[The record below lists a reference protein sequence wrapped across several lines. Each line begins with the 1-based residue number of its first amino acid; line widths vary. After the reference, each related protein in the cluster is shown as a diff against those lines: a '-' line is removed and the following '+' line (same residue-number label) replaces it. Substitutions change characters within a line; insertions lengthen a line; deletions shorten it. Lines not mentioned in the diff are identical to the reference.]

1 MSSLR
6 IDIASEFTGAKAFN
20 KAGKASSGLEKGVK
34 KLGVAMVAAFSVQA
48 IASFGKAAVKAFMDD
63 QKAAAALANTL
74 KNLGLDFAVAAN
86 EEFVSSLEK
95 SANVS
100 DDKLRPALSKLIT
113 QTGSLTYAQDLLT
126 QAIEISRGSGVDLE
140 TVTTDLGNAFVG
152 NTKGLRKYA
161 TGLTTAQLAGM
172 SFEQIMTT
180 LNGQFAGSNA
190 AYLATYAGQMDAL
203 TVASDNASE
212 TIGKGLLESLNILV
226 GGTSNSIGTVT
237 DSMSRLAEGSANFFV
252 GLASYVRKIWD
263 NPIFQK
269 LIKVAEFFIKRS
281 AVGLVISAIVEE
293 GKKSRTE
300 ETTPEMTDAQKAFL
314 AEQKARA
321 AAQAKLI
328 RSQKAAA
335 ELAKKAAAEELK
347 RKKAGSLFD
356 MEQIQIIA
364 ALKGNLSEEDR
375 KRVELQLALV
385 TGNTTQATKLA
396 AEIARSQG
404 LTKDLVAYYSG
415 LPDAKNPFSG
425 WILSLEL
432 AAKLAGD
439 IARGNYTVA
448 APTYNAAVLDTIAST
463 YGGAD
468 GGMAGFSA
476 RADASGNVNVYIGGS
491 VVSENDLVEAV
502 SNGLLNRSLSGS
514 PSAIG
519 RLKGSFAG

>member
-1 MSSLR
+1 MASLR

-48 IASFGKAAVKAFMDD
+48 ITSFGKAAVKAFMDD

-74 KNLGLDFAVAAN
+74 KNLGLDFAVASN

-100 DDKLRPALSKLIT
+100 DDKLRPALSGLIT

-126 QAIEISRGSGVDLE
+126 KAIEISRGSGVALE
-140 TVTTDLGNAFVG
+140 TVTDDLGKAFLG
-152 NTKGLRKYA
+152 NTKGLAKYE
-161 TGLTTAQLAGM
+161 TGLTKTQLASM
-172 SFEQIMTT
+172 TFEEIMGT
-180 LNGQFAGSNA
+180 LNTQFAGSNA
-190 AYLATYAGQMDAL
+190 AYLETYAGKMNAL
-203 TVASDNASE
+203 AIAGDNASE
-212 TIGKGLLESLNILV
+212 TIGKGLMESLNILV
-226 GGTSNSIGTVT
+226 GGSANSIGTVT
-237 DSMSRLAEGSANFFV
+237 DSMASLAEGAANFFV
-252 GLASYVRKIWD
+252 GLASYVRQIWD
-263 NPIFQK
+263 NPTFQK

-281 AVGLVISAIVEE
+281 AVGLIIAKISEE
-293 GKKSRTE
+293 GENIRADEK
-300 ETTPEMTDAQKAFL
+300 TPEMTAAQKAFL

-321 AAQAKLI
+321 AAQAKLL
-328 RSQKAAA
+328 SATKKA
-335 ELAKKAAAEELK
+335 ENLAKKKAAEEL
-347 RKKAGSLFD
+347 RLKKAGSIFD
-356 MEQIQIIA
+356 LEQIQIIA
-364 ALKGNLSEEDR
+364 AMKGTVSEEDR
-375 KRVELQLALV
+375 KRLELQLALV
-385 TGNTTQATKLA
+385 TGNTTQASKLA
-396 AEIARSQG
+396 AEIAKSQG

-415 LPDAKNPFSG
+415 LPDAKNPFAG

-432 AAKLAGD
+432 AAKLAAD

-468 GGMAGFSA
+468 GGMAGFAA
-476 RADASGNVNVYIGGS
+476 RANAGNVNVYIGGS

-514 PSAIG
+514 ASAIG

>member
-1 MSSLR
+1 MSNVAINITSQ
-6 IDIASEFTGAKAFN
+6 FTGAPAFK

-34 KLGVAMVAAFSVQA
+34 KLGVAMIAAFSVQA
-48 IASFGKAAVKAFMDD
+48 ITSFGKAAVKAFMDD
-63 QKAAAALANTL
+63 QKAAANLANTL
-74 KNLGLDFAVAAN
+74 KNLGLNFAVAAN
-86 EEFVSSLEK
+86 EEFISGLEK
-95 SANVS
+95 ATSVS
-100 DDKLRPALSKLIT
+100 DDKLRPALGKLIT

-126 QAIEISRGSGVDLE
+126 QAIEISRGSGIDLE
-140 TVTTDLGNAFVG
+140 TVTADLGAAFVG
-152 NTKGLRKYA
+152 NTKGLKKYS

-203 TVASDNASE
+203 TVASGNASE

-252 GLASYVRKIWD
+252 GIASYVRKIWD

-269 LIKVAEFFIKRS
+269 LIKVAEFFIRRS

-293 GKKSRTE
+293 GAKNRTE
-300 ETTPEMTDAQKAFL
+300 DTTPVLTDAQKAFL

-328 RSQKAAA
+328 RSQKAAN
-335 ELAKKAAAEELK
+335 ELAKKQAAEELK
-347 RKKAGSLFD
+347 RKKAGSIFD
-356 MEQIQIIA
+356 IEQIGLVA

-375 KRVELQLALV
+375 KRVSLQMALL
-385 TGNTTQATKLA
+385 TGNTSEATKLA
-396 AEIARSQG
+396 GEIAKSQG
-404 LTKDLVAYYSG
+404 LTKDFVAYYSG
-415 LPDAKNPFSG
+415 IPNAKDPFAG

-432 AAKLAGD
+432 AAKLAAD

-468 GGMAGFSA
+468 GGMAGFAA
-476 RADASGNVNVYIGGS
+476 RADAGNVNVYIGGS

-514 PSAIG
+514 ASAIG